1 MIAIV
6 SHVFPSPC
14 LAGFVDVF
22 ALLALFNHRNL
33 QSRSVDRVVKPVS
46 AIESKLGDRTSV
58 LGQSAIELL

>member
-1 MIAIV
+1 MIPIV
-6 SHVFPSPC
+6 SHVFPSPY
-14 LAGFVDVF
+14 LARFVGVF

-33 QSRSVDRVVKPVS
+33 QLRSVDREIMPVS